1 MCVRPHVFVSAWPFR
16 LLAVATGAY
25 TAILLFATHHP
36 KPGDLVGDL
45 VHRDKMLH
53 ITAYGLLGL
62 LVAATIATAGRFSPR
77 AVAFAV
83 VSLLAFAAIDEV
95 TQPLF
100 GRSTEMLDWA
110 CDSAGIAAGFAAV
123 AAAWAAARRW
133 RASPAQ

>member
-1 MCVRPHVFVSAWPFR
+1 MCVRPAVLVSAWPFR

-53 ITAYGLLGL
+53 FTAYGLLGL
-62 LVAATIATAGRFSPR
+62 LVAAMIAVAGRLSSR

-83 VSLLAFAAIDEV
+83 VSLLVFAAVDEV

-110 CDSAGIAAGFAAV
+110 YDSLGLAAGVAAV
-123 AAAWAAARRW
+123 IGARAVVGLLR
-133 RASPAQ
+133 R